1 MRVKMLLSDGQMM
14 KVMVPW
20 MKKDLKAHH
29 WQNNAAVI

>member
-1 MRVKMLLSDGQMM
+1 MVILAAEMM